1 MNNYND
7 IQEPQ
12 FKDVLIKKPQSYR
25 LPTLELNGK
34 WLSDLG
40 FCIGDRVYANF
51 QDGLLT
57 LSTQETSQYNLGVL
71 VVKAKRVRGRVRPQL
86 FLNSIILHRVG
97 YNAYDRIG
105 MTLYEGCIQMIKIP
119 KIPSYRIPEAA

>member
-1 MNNYND
+1 MNNYNN

-40 FCIGDRVYANF
+40 FCIGDKVYANF

-86 FLNSIILHRVG
+86 FLNHLILHQAG
-97 YNAYDRIG
+97 YDVDDRIG

-119 KIPSYRIPEAA
+119 SYRIPEAA